1 MSKHKE
7 TETPETGETPET
19 PETETPETPE
29 TETHIVYVE
38 NGVTY
43 RVPVSQYLSE
53 GR

>member
-7 TETPETGETPET
+7 TETPETET

>member
-7 TETPETGETPET
+7 TETPETETPET
-19 PETETPETPE
+19 ETPE